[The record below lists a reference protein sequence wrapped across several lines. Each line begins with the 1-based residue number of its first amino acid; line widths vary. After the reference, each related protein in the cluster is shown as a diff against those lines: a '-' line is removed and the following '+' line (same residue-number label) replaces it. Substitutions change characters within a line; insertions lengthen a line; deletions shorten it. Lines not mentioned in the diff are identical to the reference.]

1 MTWLCAV
8 GKYIATGCVER
19 RPMVT
24 VSPKGTTLMHVAVTF
39 IEDLPSMR
47 GPVFPALNS
56 TYYLNLIIALC
67 AENTGSWGGH
77 NLLKV
82 VGS

>member
-1 MTWLCAV
+1 
-8 GKYIATGCVER
+8 
-19 RPMVT
+19 
-24 VSPKGTTLMHVAVTF
+24 MHVAVTF
-39 IEDLPSMR
+39 IEDLPSVR

-56 TYYLNLIIALC
+56 TYYLNLLTALC
-67 AENTGSWGGH
+67 AEDTGSWGGH